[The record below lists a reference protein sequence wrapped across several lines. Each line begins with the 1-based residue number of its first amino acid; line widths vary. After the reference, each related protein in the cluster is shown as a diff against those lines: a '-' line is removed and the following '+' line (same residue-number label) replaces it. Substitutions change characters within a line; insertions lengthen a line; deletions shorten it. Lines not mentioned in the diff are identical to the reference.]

1 VIVIKTFDPNDMTD
15 EKFIAMS
22 KRHVAKEMNIDEEYV
37 FLVWFSKTLKNW
49 KCICGLY
56 DTDPD
61 DIDYHLF
68 ECTYNGEKKQL
79 YVDRYI
85 KESNT
90 AYDIK

>member
-1 VIVIKTFDPNDMTD
+1 MIKRSNPNDMTD
-15 EKFIAMS
+15 EKFILMS
-22 KRHVAKEMNIDEEYV
+22 KRHVAKEMNIDEECV
-37 FLVWFSKTLKNW
+37 FIVWFSKTLKNW

-56 DTDPD
+56 DTDPENPD
-61 DIDYHLF
+61 HHLF

-79 YVDRYI
+79 YVDRYN